1 MIDRADVLA
10 FRASL
15 AKVTHKTAKHT
26 LSATRINS
34 IMATLYMMLK
44 EASKRYHFDDPTVDI
59 EQLKADKPEIV
70 LFSLDE
76 VWQFLNGVRA
86 IHTVNVG

>member
-1 MIDRADVLA
+1 MEWRATYQEKLKIIISKYLLPAFDKRSLSMINRADVLA

-34 IMATLYMMLK
+34 IMATLYTNRTQNMLQYPYGIL
-44 EASKRYHFDDPTVDI
+44 R
-59 EQLKADKPEIV
+59 
-70 LFSLDE
+70 
-76 VWQFLNGVRA
+76 
-86 IHTVNVG
+86 